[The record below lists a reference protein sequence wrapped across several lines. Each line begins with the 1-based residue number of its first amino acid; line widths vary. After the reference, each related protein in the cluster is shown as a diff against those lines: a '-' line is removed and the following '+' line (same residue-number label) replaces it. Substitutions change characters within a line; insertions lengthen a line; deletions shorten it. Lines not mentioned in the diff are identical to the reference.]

1 MGILDL
7 EQQLIFVT
15 KHRGQY
21 GSYHHTKGNILIHLI
36 GVPAIMATTF
46 LFASNTPP
54 LPLPFSIPYFPPTLA
69 TLSALLYSTL
79 YILME
84 PFAGLLIT
92 PLILLMTAF
101 VTHLTSPSSTTAAT
115 ANTVAGYIFVLAWIA
130 QFVGH
135 GVYEKRAPALFD
147 NLVQAA
153 FLAPFFVWFEVL
165 FWCGYRPELKVRVEE
180 GVLRRLEVF
189 RRAKETGNEKGKGE

>member
-1 MGILDL
+1 
-7 EQQLIFVT
+7 
-15 KHRGQY
+15 
-21 GSYHHTKGNILIHLI
+21 
-36 GVPAIMATTF
+36 
-46 LFASNTPP
+46 
-54 LPLPFSIPYFPPTLA
+54 
-69 TLSALLYSTL
+69 
-79 YILME
+79 ME

-101 VTHLTSPSSTTAAT
+101 VTHLTSASTTTVT

-147 NLVQAA
+147 NLVQAV

-180 GVLRRLEVF
+180 GVVRRLEAF
-189 RRAKETGNEKGKGE
+189 RRKETGNVKGKG

>member
-7 EQQLIFVT
+7 EQQLIF
-15 KHRGQY
+15 Y

-54 LPLPFSIPYFPPTLA
+54 LLPLPFSIPYFPPTLA

-101 VTHLTSPSSTTAAT
+101 VTHLTSASTTTVT

-147 NLVQAA
+147 NLVQAV

-180 GVLRRLEVF
+180 GVVRRLEAF
-189 RRAKETGNEKGKGE
+189 RRKEKGNEKAKGE